1 VIGSKKSGDFL
12 SDVIMDGYS
21 AMLKAGIYHPNTTL
35 LTGFETYSRYAGP
48 REAVFTALCRKN
60 MGCSHFIVGRDHTGV
75 ANFYPEDAV
84 GALFDG
90 LPDLGIFPVFFATH
104 VYDADNGNYV
114 PEAKASA
121 PKIISG
127 TAARTLLLAGE
138 NLPDWHIHPLV
149 QEVLATRLKLGQP
162 LFH

>member
-1 VIGSKKSGDFL
+1 
-12 SDVIMDGYS
+12 
-21 AMLKAGIYHPNTTL
+21 MLKASIYQPNTTL
-35 LTGFETYSRYAGP
+35 LTGFATYSRYAGP

-60 MGCSHFIVGRDHTGV
+60 MGCSHFIVGRDHTGI

-84 GALFDG
+84 GALFDA
-90 LPDLGIFPVFFATH
+90 LPDLGISPVFFETH

-121 PKIISG
+121 PKNVSG
-127 TAARTLLLAGE
+127 TAARALLLAGE
-138 NLPDWHIHPLV
+138 HLPDWYIHPLV